1 MDKAKIGAALAA
13 LRKTSWH
20 FCASCG
26 KRFSGISQAKFC
38 SNACRQKAKYA
49 KVKAARD
56 QTEPP

>member
-1 MDKAKIGAALAA
+1 MDKSKIGAALGA

-38 SNACRQKAKYA
+38 SNACRQRAKYA
-49 KVKAARD
+49 KVRARG